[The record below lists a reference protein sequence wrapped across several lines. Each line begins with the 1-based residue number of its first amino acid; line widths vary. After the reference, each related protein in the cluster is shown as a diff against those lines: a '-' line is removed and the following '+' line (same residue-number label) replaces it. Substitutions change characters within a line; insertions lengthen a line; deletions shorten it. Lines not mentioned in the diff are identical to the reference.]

1 MPMCYCT
8 NVLGQYEVRKLMLVD
23 TPLNPLPRETKM
35 LNRQSTPAPDA
46 RRTVIPAP
54 KTAAMLPAGASSS
67 KSRLATRTRS
77 QETNVAAIFTV
88 DPRSGVPLYL
98 QLIEQVKRA
107 VALGT
112 LGPGEQ
118 LPPVKA
124 LALDLTINPNT
135 VARAYRDLERDAVI
149 ETSPGRGSFVRS
161 AGSAVNARR
170 AVAAVAESVLGEA
183 LRQAKALGL
192 SRSRAAEMFAALLDR
207 WLPAGEN
214 E

>member
-1 MPMCYCT
+1 M
-8 NVLGQYEVRKLMLVD
+8 
-23 TPLNPLPRETKM
+23 
-35 LNRQSTPAPDA
+35 
-46 RRTVIPAP
+46 
-54 KTAAMLPAGASSS
+54 
-67 KSRLATRTRS
+67 
-77 QETNVAAIFTV
+77 AAIFTV

-107 VALGT
+107 VALGA
-112 LGPGEQ
+112 LAPGEQ
-118 LPPVKA
+118 LPTVKA

-161 AGSAVNARR
+161 DGSAGNVRR
-170 AVAAVAESVLGEA
+170 AVDDVAESVLGEA

-192 SRSRAAEMFAALLDR
+192 SRPRAAEMFAALLDR